1 MDISKLSLVELKAL
15 GFELKNQLE
24 ITQSNLKMVY
34 TELENRLS
42 ANKKQMENTEEV
54 IVPEVVTAEEVGI
67 KEEQVVVEAPVEE
80 VVA

>member
-15 GFELKNQLE
+15 GFELKNQQEL
-24 ITQSNLKMVY
+24 TQNNLVMVY
-34 TELENRLS
+34 KELENRLS
-42 ANKKQMENTEEV
+42 ANKNNMENTEEV

-80 VVA
+80 VAA